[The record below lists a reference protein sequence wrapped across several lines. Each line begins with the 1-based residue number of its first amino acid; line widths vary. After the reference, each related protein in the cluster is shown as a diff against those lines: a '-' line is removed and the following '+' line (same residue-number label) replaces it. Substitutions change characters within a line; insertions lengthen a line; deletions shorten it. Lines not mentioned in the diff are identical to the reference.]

1 MLPLLH
7 PATTTTP
14 YYFSCN
20 NTVCSLLTPALGFVQ
35 LLELEE
41 ALMLKLTKSSTTL
54 FIFNIY
60 VDVNTSSHETLVVLS
75 WLSSVC
81 AGVVVIIIIVFSHAC
96 QYYTLWQNM
105 KFCHVRLL
113 LIIAEAISN
122 LFFVF

>member
-1 MLPLLH
+1 M
-7 PATTTTP
+7 
-14 YYFSCN
+14 
-20 NTVCSLLTPALGFVQ
+20 
-35 LLELEE
+35 LELEE

-54 FIFNIY
+54 FSFNIF

-81 AGVVVIIIIVFSHAC
+81 AGVVVIIIIIVFSHAC

-113 LIIAEAISN
+113 L
-122 LFFVF
+122 